1 MICGS
6 RLLQVVVFLLSLAAV
21 WFYLPL
27 WLSPMGYA
35 WRGFFAWFGGSFMFL
50 FVMIFIYA
58 VECVLRQ
65 EAR

>member
-35 WRGFFAWFGGSFMFL
+35 
-50 FVMIFIYA
+50 
-58 VECVLRQ
+58 
-65 EAR
+65 